1 MENFFSKEP
10 SQNTTNYKGLNA
22 FNDKWKHS
30 NGILIINLLFLA
42 TTCHTKSDGMDLS
55 TYI

>member
-1 MENFFSKEP
+1 VENFFSKEP